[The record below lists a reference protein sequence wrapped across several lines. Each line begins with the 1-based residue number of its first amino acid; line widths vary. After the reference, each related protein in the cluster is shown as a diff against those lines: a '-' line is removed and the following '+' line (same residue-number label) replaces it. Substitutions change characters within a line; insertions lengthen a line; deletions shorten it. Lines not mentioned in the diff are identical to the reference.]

1 MRSVSRSVFA
11 LAVFVATVVSC
22 TTFGG
27 GEQANDAASTGDAA
41 VSAEASSGRASP
53 MVEIAGTFRID
64 ATEVTNA
71 SYDRFLG
78 EVIGNTF
85 DASSVAHEHCGFNT
99 SYARGPDCKG
109 ATGPNLPVT
118 CVDWC
123 DAWAYCAWAGKRLC
137 GKIRAK
143 ALLPDERADISKSQ
157 WTLACAGVSSSNVPY
172 QGAPRANACVTSDAV
187 PSRTDPQR
195 AGETVTCQ
203 GKTPGLFDMVGNVS
217 EWEDN
222 CDLAGNAY
230 DNRCTARGGSYVDS
244 FATASCQF
252 SSAAT
257 RKDMR
262 PTLGFRC
269 CSL

>member
-1 MRSVSRSVFA
+1 MRLVPGSLFA
-11 LAVFVATVVSC
+11 LVVFVATVVSC
-22 TTFGG
+22 TTFGAV
-27 GEQANDAASTGDAA
+27 EQANDAASTGDA
-41 VSAEASSGRASP
+41 ESSSVRGGP
-53 MVEIAGTFRID
+53 MVQIEGTFRID

-85 DASSVAHEHCGFNT
+85 DASSVVHEHCGFNT

-109 ATGPNLPVT
+109 ATAPNMPVT

-137 GKIRAK
+137 GKISGK

-157 WTLACAGVSSSNVPY
+157 WTLACAGISASSVPY
-172 QGAPRANACVTSDAV
+172 QGAPRANACVTSDVA
-187 PSRTDPQR
+187 PSRTVPERVGD
-195 AGETVTCQ
+195 TVTCQ

-230 DNRCTARGGSYVDS
+230 DNKCRPRGGSYVDS
-244 FATASCQF
+244 SATALCQF
-252 SSAAT
+252 SSEAL
-257 RKDMR
+257 RREVR